1 MMMRFWFRA
10 AWLSAAASAF
20 AWSDSSTGAILRQE
34 SFDLSESAEVIATIT
49 AACDGCD
56 WGRAGSEAVVIR
68 VEVDG
73 RYSQHLFLTRGSAS
87 ADYRILL
94 GSLLAGRHHLTLAQ
108 DLSASPTSAKGALIS
123 RVDIVPLPASH
134 PEHEATALAP
144 ILYAR
149 PNTLGRFTDI
159 PLLMWYER
167 EKTDR
172 GSRIRYSMIFSNE
185 DGGTPADRLLATWG
199 RLTDIEYIYGIQFDR
214 SGGVIEETFQ
224 GKDHEIVPFRGRR
237 EGRHPLL
244 YVVTDNNMVKDEGN
258 VRQRYAPAPIPFDL
272 SEASRE
278 EVMDANPWT
287 YVVTAQEA
295 RRERRVAKAPVPG
308 SKLIFDPSRYAVLE
322 ACASPDDAPY
332 ATFAFSVGVSEAG
345 GKTRFLDSTLGVRDF
360 RISRSADNFPNG
372 CFRGAVALPKGV
384 TAENVTAL
392 RVRAYTRPPRKG
404 ERPPAK
410 RSGPARL
417 RRVNRLFLMSP
428 LDLPEPNLFSW
439 TGDVALVLDGEP
451 ATLQIRP
458 LRR

>member
-1 MMMRFWFRA
+1 MMRLWFRA
-10 AWLSAAASAF
+10 VFLSVAASAF
-20 AWSDSSTGAILRQE
+20 ARSDASTGEILRQE

-56 WGRAGSEAVVIR
+56 WGRAGREALVVR
-68 VEVDG
+68 LEVDG
-73 RYSQHLFLTRGSAS
+73 RYSQHLFLTRGSSS
-87 ADYRILL
+87 ADYRVLL
-94 GSLLAGRHHLTLAQ
+94 GSFPAGRHRLTLAR
-108 DLSASPTSAKGALIS
+108 DRTASAASAKNALIS

-134 PEHEATALAP
+134 PEHEATSLAP

-159 PLLMWYER
+159 PLLLWYET

-199 RLTDIEYIYGIQFDR
+199 RLTDIEYIYGIEFDR
-214 SGGVIEETFQ
+214 TGGIIEETFQ
-224 GKDHEIVPFRGRR
+224 GKDHQIVPFRGRR

-258 VRQRYAPAPIPFDL
+258 ARQRYAPAPIPFDL

-295 RRERRVAKAPVPG
+295 RREGRVAKAPLPG
-308 SKLIFDPSRYAVLE
+308 SKLIFDPSRYAVIE

-332 ATFAFSVGVSEAG
+332 ATFAFGVGVSEAG
-345 GKTRFLDSTLGVRDF
+345 GEPRFLDSTLGVRDF

-372 CFRGAVALPKGV
+372 CFRGAVALPQGV
-384 TAENVTAL
+384 KAENVTAL

-428 LDLPEPNLFSW
+428 LDLPEPSLFAW

-451 ATLQIRP
+451 ATLEIRP
-458 LRR
+458 PRR